1 MKKYAREDT
10 HYLLYICD
18 ELRTLLVK
26 ESGERNLLEEVLKR
40 SEEVCKQAYQKPV
53 ITVETGMELI
63 NKYKSFFFFIF
74 QKIPVIQQYSTS
86 SISQSLYMAAIL
98 WHEK

>member
-63 NKYKSFFFFIF
+63 NKYKSFFFY
-74 QKIPVIQQYSTS
+74 IPENPCYSTILNVKYFS
-86 SISQSLYMAAIL
+86 VSLYGAIL